1 MLGKRIASPLV
12 SASSDASIPGYG
24 HFRYDSEGVKA
35 RKVVHIERGILKALL
50 NSRETAY
57 ILGGEPVGAMRCEDS
72 SLVPLIRMTNT
83 FFEPGTDDNAKILA
97 EVDNGYLLEGH
108 RTPSISESREN
119 FRISARR
126 TWRIVGGRKEKL
138 FRGGSIMADSGAYLM
153 SIDAVGRD
161 WKLFPVPNCGK
172 GQPMQ
177 IMRVGNGGP
186 TMRGRAKITGGAA

>member
-1 MLGKRIASPLV
+1 
-12 SASSDASIPGYG
+12 
-24 HFRYDSEGVKA
+24 
-35 RKVVHIERGILKALL
+35 
-50 NSRETAY
+50 
-57 ILGGEPVGAMRCEDS
+57 
-72 SLVPLIRMTNT
+72 MTNT